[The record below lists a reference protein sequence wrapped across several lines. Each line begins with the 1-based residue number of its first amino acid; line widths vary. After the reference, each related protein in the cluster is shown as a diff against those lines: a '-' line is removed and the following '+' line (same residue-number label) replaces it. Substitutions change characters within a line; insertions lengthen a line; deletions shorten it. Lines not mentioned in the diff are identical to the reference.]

1 MTHLS
6 DDHLRHLQDSL
17 GVPDLTG
24 TRYELIRRV
33 GIGGMAS
40 IYLATDKQLSRPVA
54 IKVATLGSEAQ
65 SQSQRMIREANIVA
79 QLEHPSI
86 VPIHD
91 VGTLADGRVFYSMKY
106 VEGSTLEKFVAS
118 ESSRSARLRV
128 FLRICEAI
136 SFAHSKRILHR
147 DLKPANIMVGAFG
160 EVLVMDWGIARH
172 LSEPAES
179 GQVTSS
185 RDAAVDAHITAP
197 GTVMGTPAYMPP
209 EQAEGRTDDVDQ
221 RSDIYSLGAVLRFL
235 LLDSLLDVIT
245 PPREID
251 STIGRPLDAIC
262 RKAMAHLPQ
271 NRYASVDELARDVAA
286 WLDGLPV
293 SAYRESLLERFGRW
307 VSRNRVILMIL
318 VGYTVVRFFI
328 YSLFGR

>member
-6 DDHLRHLQDSL
+6 DDHLRRLQDSL
-17 GVPDLTG
+17 DVPDLTG

-65 SQSQRMIREANIVA
+65 SQRMIREANIVA

-91 VGTLADGRVFYSMKY
+91 VGTLADGRVFYAMKY

-235 LLDSLLDVIT
+235 LLGSLLDVIT

-293 SAYRESLLERFGRW
+293 SAYRESLLERLGRW